1 MPNQPGSVWVIAE
14 KSREKIAEVTLE
26 LLGKAREI
34 AARRGSPLTTAV
46 LPGKDAGLSAAELIA
61 HGADQVILIED
72 PRLEPYQN
80 DTCALVLEE
89 LIKRHR
95 PEIVLFGASYRGSEL
110 SATVAARLQT
120 GLSAHCIDL
129 KVDDRKGLVQ
139 VVPAFGGIVYSEIL
153 CPEARPQ
160 MASVKPGV
168 FSKPARDAART
179 GTVLKEKA
187 TVLEG
192 YQSPLKAVRVV
203 QRQPPELPLEKAET
217 IVVGGWG
224 VGPDMWDYLE
234 QIAGEL
240 EGAVGCTRPALDEG
254 WTRGEH
260 TMIGTSGKTVR
271 PRVYMGFGV
280 SGSAH
285 HVVGMK
291 DSGIVINVN
300 NDPEAPVFQVSDY
313 SVIADAGVILPVL
326 LEKIKEH
333 KGI

>member
-1 MPNQPGSVWVIAE
+1 LPEKPGSVWVIAE
-14 KSREKIAEVTLE
+14 KSRDKIAEVSLE
-26 LLGKAREI
+26 LLEKAREI
-34 AARRGSPLTTAV
+34 AAQTGSPLTTAV
-46 LPGKDAGLSAAELIA
+46 LLGKDAGLLAAELIA
-61 HGADQVILIED
+61 HGADQVILVED
-72 PRLEPYQN
+72 PRLESYQN
-80 DTCALVLEE
+80 DTYALVLEE
-89 LIKRHR
+89 LIKKHR
-95 PEIVLFGASYRGSEL
+95 PEIILFGASYRGSEL

-139 VVPAFGGIVYSEIL
+139 VVPAFGGMVYSEIL

-168 FSKPARDAART
+168 FPKPERDATRT
-179 GTVLKEKA
+179 GTVLKESA
-187 TVLEG
+187 TVLDG
-192 YQSPLKAVRVV
+192 YQSPLKVVGVV
-203 QRQPPELPLEKAET
+203 QQQPSDLPLEKAET

-240 EGAVGCTRPALDEG
+240 GGAVGCTRPALDEG

-291 DSGIVINVN
+291 DSGIIINVN
-300 NDPEAPVFQVSDY
+300 IDPEAPVFQVSDY
-313 SVIADAGVILPVL
+313 GVIADARVILPVL
-326 LEKIKEH
+326 LEKIREH
-333 KGI
+333 KGV